1 MHSASPLNT
10 NPGVSRALVLALFS
24 AVAYA
29 QLPDGP
35 GKAET
40 QKLCSSCH
48 ELAKSISIRQD
59 REGWQT
65 TLDKMAKLG
74 VKGTDQEFLAILDY
88 LSKNFPAD
96 ELPRINVNK
105 ARAIELESALTLK
118 RSQAA
123 AIIAY
128 RDKSGPFKSIEDL
141 KKVPGI
147 DAAKVEAKKHRLTF

>member
-1 MHSASPLNT
+1 MNTSLRVTYASTL
-10 NPGVSRALVLALFS
+10 GLEFALFTGI
-24 AVAYA
+24 AFA

-35 GKAET
+35 GKPET
-40 QKLCSSCH
+40 QKLCSNCH

-59 REGWQT
+59 REGWQS

-74 VKGTDQEFLAILDY
+74 VKGTDQEFTAILDY

-105 ARAIELESALTLK
+105 ARAIDLESALSLK

-123 AIIAY
+123 EIIGY
-128 RDKSGPFKSIEDL
+128 RDKNGPFKSIEDM